1 MRLTTTLGFLLV
13 MTVSGLTAQS
23 SERAEQQLLSAMGL
37 MSTHADVLTITDFP
51 VTTREAGTLQLRR
64 RRSAIDATTQCIVPT
79 VLGDKRVNSP
89 ELTMYSGAVQGAAGS
104 RVWLAYSE
112 GLKQVFGIV
121 QYANGTSYVVGP
133 SSEQGAAIGQHVV
146 AATTAIR
153 LPKQAAF
160 TCAAGELTSE
170 QIARQSEQIAHQS
183 EQIARQSKNL
193 MTPIVLESKPLLQ
206 VDLAVETD
214 VEFFKAT
221 GGTLEKAQA
230 YTAALY
236 SVLSAIYEDEV
247 HVTVHLSW
255 VKTWTDEPADP
266 YFAKGD
272 PFTLRDAA
280 VPYWKNSYQAV
291 KRDVYQVLTSSSFG
305 SGGFG
310 YYDALCDKNG
320 DYGMS
325 AASVQGYNA
334 LPTFAFSYDVYIVA
348 HELGHNFNAEHTH
361 SCRWNPPLDTCMVD
375 EGLNAGCFTIAQ
387 QPKPNPGSIMS
398 YCGGI
403 NNDNGLGYQVRMT
416 FLAQVAAVM
425 RATVE
430 AAECVFAPS
439 NSFVHLIAPNGQET
453 YAKGDRINIRWRA
466 TPDVGWMRLDY
477 SKNGGQQWTVIEERV
492 DAASETY
499 MWVVP
504 DVCSNRMLVRLKS
517 TFDSAVADQS
527 MQVFTIT
534 GAEDPNGLVAWY
546 PMDGNSEDY
555 APCGFYPASGNAALA
570 PDKSNTPKR
579 AYSFGD
585 STKLAAPS
593 FETDFDTFT
602 VACWFKVSDR
612 AGVQTFVAQDWSG
625 AGSTFMLYSWEGTLG
640 GALYIQGQ
648 GSPTQIWGPAL
659 STNQWY
665 HVAYVYDG
673 ANAQLYVDGVGG
685 TLSGVSGALARH
697 KSPLFIGSRGTA
709 DYLRGSLDDIRIYRR
724 ALAAEEIVALFNG
737 TSGVEESTIES
748 IEIRTYISVDASTC
762 EVTLVSNGS
771 GTIELTLCDR
781 LGKSVAYL
789 EGFKRDAGAQTFSLD
804 VSSVASGA
812 YFVVAKCGNARAVA
826 KVTIVR

>member
-1 MRLTTTLGFLLV
+1 MRLTTILGFLLV
-13 MTVSGLTAQS
+13 MTISDLTAQS
-23 SERAEQQLLSAMGL
+23 SERVEQQLSSAMSL

-64 RRSAIDATTQCIVPT
+64 RRSAIDATTQCIVPM
-79 VLGDKRVNSP
+79 VHGDRRVNSP
-89 ELTMYSGAVQGAAGS
+89 ELTMYSGSVQGAAGS
-104 RVWLAYSE
+104 RVWLAYSDD
-112 GLKQVFGIV
+112 LKQVFGIV
-121 QYANGTSYVVGP
+121 QYANGASYVVGP
-133 SSEQGAAIGQHVV
+133 SSEQGVAVGQHVV

-170 QIARQSEQIAHQS
+170 QIG
-183 EQIARQSKNL
+183 RQSKE
-193 MTPIVLESKPLLQ
+193 TPSILELKPLLQ

-266 YFAKGD
+266 YFAKGN

-280 VPYWKNSYQAV
+280 VPYWKNSYQSV
-291 KRDVYQVLTSSSFG
+291 KRDVYQVLTSSSYG

-320 DYGMS
+320 DFGMS

-375 EGLNAGCFTIAQ
+375 EGLAAGCFTIAQ

-416 FLAQVAAVM
+416 FLPQVAAAM

-439 NSFVHLIAPNGQET
+439 NSFVHLITPNGQET
-453 YAKGDRINIRWRA
+453 YAQGDRVNIRWRA
-466 TPDVGWMRLDY
+466 TPDVGWMRLEY
-477 SKNGGQQWTVIEERV
+477 SKNGGLQWTVVEEQV
-492 DAASETY
+492 DATSESY
-499 MWVVP
+499 LWVLP

-527 MQVFTIT
+527 MQVFTVT
-534 GAEDPNGLVAWY
+534 GTEDPDGLVAWY
-546 PMDGNSEDY
+546 PLDGNSDDY
-555 APCGFYPASGNAALA
+555 APCGFYPASGNAVLA
-570 PDKSNTPKR
+570 PDKSNVPKR
-579 AYSFGD
+579 AYSFSD
-585 STKLAAPS
+585 STNLAAPS
-593 FETDFDTFT
+593 FETDFDAFT
-602 VACWFKVSDR
+602 VACWFKVTDR

-625 AGSTFMLYSWEGTLG
+625 AGSTFMLYSWQGTLG
-640 GALYIQGQ
+640 GALYVQGQ
-648 GSPTQIWGPAL
+648 GSPSQIWGPAL

-685 TLSGVSGALARH
+685 TLSSVSGALARH
-697 KSPLFIGSRGTA
+697 KSPLFIGSRGKA
-709 DYLRGSLDDIRIYRR
+709 DYLRGSLDDIRVYRR
-724 ALAAEEIVALFNG
+724 ALTAEEIVALFNG
-737 TSGVEESTIES
+737 TSDVEETTIES
-748 IEIRTYISVDASTC
+748 IGVRTSLSADASTC
-762 EVTLVSNGS
+762 EVTLVNNSP
-771 GTIELTLCDR
+771 GTIELRLCDR
-781 LGKSVAYL
+781 LGKSVAKL
-789 EGFKRDAGAQTFSLD
+789 DGFKRDAGAQTFSLD
-804 VSSVASGA
+804 VSSVATGA
-812 YFVVAKCGNARAVA
+812 YFVVAKCGNARVVA
-826 KVTIVR
+826 KVIIVR